1 MHKKMISAL
10 LVVVL
15 MLTVS
20 ANAAFSVKS
29 VMPALSLDISGST
42 AQCSALV
49 RENGKR
55 ISVTMELWCGNTLCA
70 SWSGSGTNYVTA
82 SGSYTDVQRG
92 KTYTLKAYGTAGGR
106 TFTVTPISKKA

>member
-1 MHKKMISAL
+1 MRRRLFSEF

-42 AQCSALV
+42 AQCSAPAL
-49 RENGKR
+49 
-55 ISVTMELWCGNTLCA
+55 
-70 SWSGSGTNYVTA
+70 
-82 SGSYTDVQRG
+82 DRG
-92 KTYTLKAYGTAGGR
+92 ER
-106 TFTVTPISKKA
+106 